1 MPRTQ
6 RKHGKG
12 PRSKARIGRRYKNNL
27 WSRKQTSLDNEFG
40 STRLEDESGKPPDSS
55 REPSHDNRAEPREDN
70 RKPPD
75 DTREPPDDSREPPDD
90 SREPPHDNWAEPRE
104 DSREPPD
111 DSREPPD
118 DSREPLGDS
127 GEPVLGVSLGAIN
140 EIVSELA
147 PNVPADDCS
156 ETMQLQAS
164 VQESLDSCAQLL
176 ALNGLPEG
184 WFFSYT
190 QVELR
195 IFETFSQCHLKPLI
209 ILRLLLIKEDLT
221 WEVHVADHAVP
232 YQCAILDQFPSSM
245 NNESLLSLIGAVSS
259 ASVCQGNFDVRY
271 IAMARIR
278 KGIFTSQGG
287 EVVAY
292 LDQSFCITV
301 NGEQHSTTVRHAKCE
316 LLIAGDLCAPCYGF
330 CNTLRALFS
339 KLRNRS
345 VVPSVYTNT
354 RFLRTPQKSARIK
367 SLQKALHIKTRQLK
381 QLRMRLDSILESNGV
396 VVADDLRCDLEK
408 VVDSHQVLEEDEF
421 KRVFWEQQ
429 VAAWKAKKTGV
440 RWHPLFIRWCL
451 NIMLTSSKTYQI
463 IRESGFICLPSQ
475 RTLKD
480 YTHWTKLQPGFNAD
494 LFNHMIQEAKV
505 DQMKDWERYVILVL
519 DEMKIRADLV
529 FNKMSGEITGFVDYG
544 AGTLEHK
551 FTQLQQQCKQQ
562 KLSDREVATH
572 MLTVMVRGLTFH
584 LDLPIAHFATTGAT
598 AEQLMP
604 VVWRAIRML

>member
-1 MPRTQ
+1 M
-6 RKHGKG
+6 
-12 PRSKARIGRRYKNNL
+12 
-27 WSRKQTSLDNEFG
+27 
-40 STRLEDESGKPPDSS
+40 
-55 REPSHDNRAEPREDN
+55 
-70 RKPPD
+70 
-75 DTREPPDDSREPPDD
+75 
-90 SREPPHDNWAEPRE
+90 
-104 DSREPPD
+104 
-111 DSREPPD
+111 
-118 DSREPLGDS
+118 
-127 GEPVLGVSLGAIN
+127 
-140 EIVSELA
+140 
-147 PNVPADDCS
+147 
-156 ETMQLQAS
+156 
-164 VQESLDSCAQLL
+164 
-176 ALNGLPEG
+176 
-184 WFFSYT
+184 
-190 QVELR
+190 ELR

-429 VAAWKAKKTGV
+429 VGCVPMKNVKTTTFYVLGCCMESKEDRSSMAPFIHTMV
-440 RWHPLFIRWCL
+440 FKYYANIKQNIPDNSRIWLYLF
-451 NIMLTSSKTYQI
+451 
-463 IRESGFICLPSQ
+463 
-475 RTLKD
+475 
-480 YTHWTKLQPGFNAD
+480 A
-494 LFNHMIQEAKV
+494 
-505 DQMKDWERYVILVL
+505 
-519 DEMKIRADLV
+519 
-529 FNKMSGEITGFVDYG
+529 IT
-544 AGTLEHK
+544 AN
-551 FTQLQQQCKQQ
+551 
-562 KLSDREVATH
+562 S
-572 MLTVMVRGLTFH
+572 
-584 LDLPIAHFATTGAT
+584 
-598 AEQLMP
+598 
-604 VVWRAIRML
+604 